1 MKSVWNPA
9 DYRELHTR
17 LDHLKP
23 EALPRWGQFTAP
35 QMVCHL
41 ADALKMASGT
51 LPVRTRKMP
60 IRYPPLKQLIIYW
73 LPFPKSAP
81 TAPELLSRRATEWHG
96 EMQELKQELERFTQR
111 GPSGPFVP
119 HPAFGKLTPRAWGVL
134 VYRHTDHHLKQFG
147 V

>member
-1 MKSVWNPA
+1 MKTIWNG
-9 DYRELHTR
+9 DRHRELQERIAR
-17 LDHLKP
+17 LSP
-23 EALPRWGQFTAP
+23 TAP
-35 QMVCHL
+35 AQWGKMNARQMVIHL
-41 ADALKMASGT
+41 SDALKMSGGEMAVAPKR
-51 LPVRTRKMP
+51 LP